1 MQSGRALFFFW
12 SFLQPRGTYPL
23 TLNNKV
29 MPDVMRKNHT
39 SDGTRITALP
49 FHAQRAHPIT
59 LAVPDMPV
67 FPGVELHGDL
77 RPVFFVVRLLDG
89 FSRPPVR

>member
-1 MQSGRALFFFW
+1 
-12 SFLQPRGTYPL
+12 
-23 TLNNKV
+23 

-67 FPGVELHGDL
+67 FPVLSCMATCVLYFLWCGCSMDSAA
-77 RPVFFVVRLLDG
+77 LLCADIHAA
-89 FSRPPVR
+89 